1 MEERELICTIDG
13 KDIYTEDEHLTAI
26 VDSLNYHSPSTE
38 YLDVDGCDS
47 LNVLINALDELS
59 YHSEK
64 IQNLMEDISNRI
76 KEITGDDDSDDE
88 QENENN

>member
-1 MEERELICTIDG
+1 MEERELICTING

-26 VDSLNYHSPSTE
+26 VDRLNYHSPSTE

-64 IQNLMEDISNRI
+64 LQNLVEDIERRI
-76 KEITGDDDSDDE
+76 QEIQEEKSE
-88 QENENN
+88 EEENENN

>member
-1 MEERELICTIDG
+1 MEERELICTING

-64 IQNLMEDISNRI
+64 LQNLVEDIERRI
-76 KEITGDDDSDDE
+76 QEIQEEKSE
-88 QENENN
+88 EEENENN

>member
-1 MEERELICTIDG
+1 MEERELICTING

-64 IQNLMEDISNRI
+64 LQRLVENIETRIHEIQE
-76 KEITGDDDSDDE
+76 E
-88 QENENN
+88 QSEEEENENN

>member
-1 MEERELICTIDG
+1 MEERELICTING

-64 IQNLMEDISNRI
+64 LQNLVERI
-76 KEITGDDDSDDE
+76 EERIHEIQEE
-88 QENENN
+88 QSEEEEEQ